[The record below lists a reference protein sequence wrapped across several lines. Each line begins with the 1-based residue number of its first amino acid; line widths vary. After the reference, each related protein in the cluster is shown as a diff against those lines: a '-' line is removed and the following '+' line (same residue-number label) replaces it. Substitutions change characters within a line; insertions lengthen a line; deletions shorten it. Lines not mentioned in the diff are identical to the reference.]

1 MRLRVTSPRV
11 RAERLV
17 AIGRVILAAFSLL
30 AIWLDPA
37 EPAKA
42 AELAYTLL
50 VAYVGYAVALAMWV
64 VRRGHPI
71 GWLGVADHGFDLLF
85 FSLFMYFTTG
95 PASPFFAYF
104 VFCLVGATLRW
115 QWRGTLWTAVA
126 SVSAYVA
133 VGFFF
138 AGVGDDPGFEL
149 NRFIIRAV
157 YLLVV
162 AVLLGYLGLHEEQT
176 RREIALLSQVPMTV
190 TTEPRAAA
198 EAVLTWAREVLGTE
212 RLWLIWSDL
221 EEPGLRLASFESGL
235 VRIVQLGDGS
245 LERWLPPGLDPREAA
260 GDASE
265 GVRVVER
272 AGAVVWE
279 SGAALGE
286 DLREDLAVGAVV
298 NLSLTGEA
306 VVGRLVVAAQQRPA
320 AELMPLAVAVAAA
333 IGSRLD
339 HLHLARRLQES
350 AMSSQ
355 RTELGRDLHDG
366 VLQSLTGIGL
376 RLASLE
382 RLLDRDPE
390 AARRQLE
397 ELRVLVGLEQ
407 RELRFLVDE
416 LKSAQGRLLE
426 NQQETTALR
435 ELGALIERV
444 WDIDVDCSEV
454 GEVPEHLQ
462 RPVRS
467 LVREALV
474 NAARHA
480 GARRLRAVVETHA
493 EEVEV
498 TVADDGRGFEFQGLL
513 EDWELLANGVGPRS
527 LLERVGALDGRLWLE
542 SGDGGAT
549 VRLSIPIRSVG
560 GL

>member
-1 MRLRVTSPRV
+1 MNLRVTSPRV

-17 AIGRVILAAFSLL
+17 AGGRVILAAFSLL

-42 AELAYTLL
+42 AELGYALL
-50 VAYVGYAVALAMWV
+50 VGYVAYAVGLALWV
-64 VRRGHPI
+64 LRRGHPS

-85 FSLFMYFTTG
+85 FSLFMYFTAG

-115 QWRGTLWTAVA
+115 QWRGTLWTALA

-133 VGFFF
+133 VGILF
-138 AGVGDDPGFEL
+138 AEVGDPGFEL
-149 NRFIIRAV
+149 DRFIIRAV

-190 TTEPRAAA
+190 TTEPRVAA
-198 EAVLTWAREVLGTE
+198 EAVLAWAGEVLGTE
-212 RLWLIWSDL
+212 HSWLVWSDR
-221 EEPGLRLASFESGL
+221 EEPGVRLASRHGGEL
-235 VRIVQLGDGS
+235 RVAMLAEGS
-245 LERWLPPGLDPREAA
+245 LARWLPPDLGPRDSA
-260 GDASE
+260 GDAP
-265 GVRVVER
+265 GGGRVVER
-272 AGAVVWE
+272 GGSVVWE
-279 SGAALGE
+279 PGSALGE
-286 DLREDLAVGAVV
+286 DLREDLGVRAVV
-298 NLSLTGEA
+298 NLALTGEA
-306 VVGRLVVAAQQRPA
+306 VSGRLVVAAHRRPA

-333 IGSRLD
+333 TGSRLD
-339 HLHLARRLQES
+339 HLHLARRLQEN
-350 AMSSQ
+350 AVSSQ
-355 RTELGRDLHDG
+355 RSELGRDLHDG

-382 RLLDRDPE
+382 KLLDRDP
-390 AARRQLE
+390 AVAREQLE
-397 ELRVLVGLEQ
+397 QLRVLVGLEQ

-416 LKSAQGRLLE
+416 LKSTQGRSV
-426 NQQETTALR
+426 NGQVTTALG

-444 WDIDVDCSEV
+444 WDIDVDCREI

-474 NAARHA
+474 NSARHA
-480 GARRLRAVVETHA
+480 GAHQLRAAVETRA
-493 EEVEV
+493 GEVAVE
-498 TVADDGRGFEFQGLL
+498 VADDGCGFGFQGLL
-513 EDWELLANGVGPRS
+513 EDHELLARGIGPRS
-527 LLERVGALDGRLWLE
+527 LLERVVALKGRLWLE
-542 SGDGGAT
+542 SGPEGST
-549 VRLSIPIRSVG
+549 VRLSIPVEVG
-560 GL
+560 GGS